1 MRRFWSEMNP
11 TVRGFLIIALIA
23 VVIVALSL
31 EQTLVSLYLIAQI
44 AFFIAVA
51 FVLYLLWRDRLRH
64 EIGTWSRRP
73 TLVFYGAFA
82 LILVDLGVFFWPGR
96 NTAGPD
102 ALAFLLV
109 LGLCGF
115 SMYRVW
121 KDEKTYGY

>member
-11 TVRGFLIIALIA
+11 TVRGFLIIGVIAL
-23 VVIVALSL
+23 VVVALSL

-64 EIGTWSRRP
+64 EIGTWGRRP
-73 TLVFYGAFA
+73 TIVFYGAFA
-82 LILVDLGVFFWPGR
+82 LILVDLAAYFWPGR
-96 NTAGPD
+96 ETTGPD
-102 ALAFLLV
+102 ALAFVLV
-109 LGLCGF
+109 LGFCGF

>member
-1 MRRFWSEMNP
+1 VRRFWSDMNS

-23 VVIVALSL
+23 AVIVALSL

-44 AFFIAVA
+44 AFFIAIA
-51 FVLYLLWRDRLRH
+51 FVLYLLWRDRVRH
-64 EIGTWSRRP
+64 EIETWSRRP
-73 TLVFYGAFA
+73 MLVFYGAFA
-82 LILVDLGVFFWPGR
+82 LIVIDLAAYFWPGR
-96 NTAGPD
+96 DTAGPD

-121 KDEKTYGY
+121 KDERTYSY